1 MTVEMQPIPAAV
13 LDEAETI
20 LEDEWMRLTQD
31 WDQWER
37 ELAGLPAEPP
47 APQSR
52 PPRGCT
58 TAVDRRPTAPSPRR
72 RSAITTP
79 PRRSAAPMVWPTQR
93 SPPAATPRP
102 TIQRHSRAK
111 EVMH

>member
-1 MTVEMQPIPAAV
+1 MTTDVQPIPAAV
-13 LDEAETI
+13 LDEAEAI
-20 LEDEWMRLTQD
+20 VEAEWMRLTQN

-58 TAVDRRPTAPSPRR
+58 TAVGRRPTAPSPRR
-72 RSAITTP
+72 RSAMTP
-79 PRRSAAPMVWPTQR
+79 PRGSAAPPVRATQR
-93 SPPAATPRP
+93 SPPRP
-102 TIQRHSRAK
+102 HHDQHC
-111 EVMH
+111 E